1 MKRLLAGIAVLGL
14 LIVGAS
20 ALIISAS
27 AGDQTAV
34 QEPVGLDS
42 ATTQQE
48 SLVDRLFDDTSFQ
61 ADFVGNGPFSIV
73 GSVTVF
79 TDDLG
84 NRVLRLDENFQTER
98 GGQLTLILRSQSG
111 EVVNLGDLQRLDG
124 VQDYLLPDQIDLNT
138 FDQVQVW
145 DEQLNTDRG
154 NAFLT
159 AG

>member
-1 MKRLLAGIAVLGL
+1 M
-14 LIVGAS
+14 
-20 ALIISAS
+20 
-27 AGDQTAV
+27 
-34 QEPVGLDS
+34 
-42 ATTQQE
+42 
-48 SLVDRLFDDTSFQ
+48 DRLFDDTSFQ